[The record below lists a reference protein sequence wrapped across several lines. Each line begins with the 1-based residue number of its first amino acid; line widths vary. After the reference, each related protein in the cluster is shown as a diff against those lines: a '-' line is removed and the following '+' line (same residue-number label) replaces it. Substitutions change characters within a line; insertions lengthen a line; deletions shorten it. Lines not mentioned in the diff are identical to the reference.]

1 MEIKLEIV
9 LVLSFVPL
17 LVELF
22 GLRKLLSIFVLRF
35 VKRELG
41 EMSMVDLIAKQYLQ
55 TALKVSMLI
64 TVPIFACPSVLKIK
78 IILVTQV
85 QGFVWIDAQLWRVM

>member
-9 LVLSFVPL
+9 LVLSFAPS

-22 GLRKLLSIFVLRF
+22 GLRKLLSIFVLLF
-35 VKRELG
+35 VNRELG
-41 EMSMVDLIAKQYLQ
+41 EMFMVDLIAKQYLQ
-55 TALKVSMLI
+55 TALKVNMLI
-64 TVPIFACPSVLKIK
+64 IVLIFAYPSALKIK

-85 QGFVWIDAQLWRVM
+85 QGFV